1 MNGQGGAISGQG
13 SAMNGQGSS
22 INGQGSSINGQGSA
36 MSDRGSAVSG
46 QGSAIQ
52 SQGSATHGQGW
63 TLTMNGA
70 GRRGCRFGALLVLLL
85 VPLAMVVM
93 APADAAPTAVADAE
107 SVSLNFQDIDVRA
120 ALRVIANTADFNLVA
135 SEAVSGR
142 VTLRLEDVPWQQAL
156 DLVLQ
161 VAGLD
166 QRRLGD
172 VVYVAPAAEI
182 AAAEQFRLQA
192 EQQSA
197 ALAPVRT
204 EHIQIGYAKA
214 ADIWSLFNE
223 GAQRQ
228 GGFPDSGHA
237 VGGQVR
243 AMNGQ
248 GHAMIDE
255 RTNAILYTG
264 TDAQIEGFRRIVA
277 ALDVPV
283 RQVLIESRIITVNN
297 NLSEQFGIRWGGG
310 GIESGD
316 SRALRFGGSLKT
328 LAELQ
333 NALADPAGV
342 GEISSPDDLVVDLGV
357 LSEGASSFGVG
368 ITGNSYLIDM
378 EISALAAEGKA
389 EIMARPKVITA
400 DKSRARIESGVEI
413 PYQEAS
419 SSGATSTSF
428 KDAVLSLDVT
438 PRITPKNRII
448 LEINVK
454 QDNVGRIFNGVP
466 SINTN
471 EIETEVLI
479 DNGETVVLG
488 GIFQTDR
495 NFATEKT
502 PLLGNLPLLGRLFS
516 RTYERDD
523 KQELLIFITPRILAP
538 PTASG
543 GDTQA
548 PKS

>member
-1 MNGQGGAISGQG
+1 MTMK
-13 SAMNGQGSS
+13 SAHKLGFW
-22 INGQGSSINGQGSA
+22 I
-36 MSDRGSAVSG
+36 
-46 QGSAIQ
+46 
-52 SQGSATHGQGW
+52 
-63 TLTMNGA
+63 
-70 GRRGCRFGALLVLLL
+70 GALLAL
-85 VPLAMVVM
+85 M
-93 APADAAPTAVADAE
+93 ALTPAAAEPPPPADAQPL
-107 SVSLNFQDIDVRA
+107 SLNFQDIDVRA
-120 ALRVIANTADFNLVA
+120 ALRVIANAADFNLVA

-142 VTLRLEDVPWQQAL
+142 VTLRLEDVPWEQAL

-192 EQQSA
+192 EQQAA

-214 ADIWSLFNE
+214 ADIWSLFND
-223 GAQRQ
+223 GAQPE
-228 GGFPDSGHA
+228 GGFSDRG
-237 VGGQVR
+237 R

-264 TDAQIEGFRRIVA
+264 TAAQIEDFRRIVT

-310 GIESGD
+310 GIDSGD

-328 LAELQ
+328 LGELQ
-333 NALADPAGV
+333 NTLADPAGG

-357 LSEGASSFGVG
+357 LSEGASSLGVG
-368 ITGNSYLIDM
+368 ITGNSYLIDL

-438 PRITPKNRII
+438 PRITPNSRII

-479 DNGETVVLG
+479 DDGETVVLG

-502 PLLGNLPLLGRLFS
+502 PLLGNLPLLGRFFS
-516 RTYERDD
+516 RTFERDD
-523 KQELLIFITPRILAP
+523 KQELLIFITPRILDP
-538 PTASG
+538 EVPG
-543 GDTQA
+543 GEETE
-548 PKS
+548 PG

>member
-1 MNGQGGAISGQG
+1 DGRDSAMNGQG
-13 SAMNGQGSS
+13 SAMNGQG
-22 INGQGSSINGQGSA
+22 GA
-36 MSDRGSAVSG
+36 TSG
-46 QGSAIQ
+46 QGSAV
-52 SQGSATHGQGW
+52 
-63 TLTMNGA
+63 TMRGA
-70 GRRGCRFGALLVLLL
+70 CKLGRWFGAALVLLVLT
-85 VPLAMVVM
+85 
-93 APADAAPTAVADAE
+93 PAAAEPPAPTDAE
-107 SVSLNFQDIDVRA
+107 PLSLNFQDIDVRA
-120 ALRVIANTADFNLVA
+120 ALRVIANAADFNLVA
-135 SEAVSGR
+135 SEAVSGQ
-142 VTLRLEDVPWQQAL
+142 VTLRLKDVPWEQAL

-182 AAAEQFRLQA
+182 AAAEQLRRRT
-192 EQQSA
+192 EQEAA
-197 ALAPVRT
+197 ALAPVHT

-214 ADIWSLFNE
+214 ADIWSLFNDGGPPE
-223 GAQRQ
+223 GVLSDR
-228 GGFPDSGHA
+228 
-237 VGGQVR
+237 
-243 AMNGQ
+243 

-264 TDAQIEGFRRIVA
+264 TAAQIADFRRIVK

-310 GIESGD
+310 GIDGGD
-316 SRALRFGGSLKT
+316 GRAWRFGGSLKT
-328 LAELQ
+328 LGELQ

-342 GEISSPDDLVVDLGV
+342 GEISSPEDLVVDLGV
-357 LSEGASSFGVG
+357 LSEGASSLGLG
-368 ITGNSYLIDM
+368 ITGNSYLIDL

-438 PRITPKNRII
+438 PRITPNNRII

-454 QDNVGRIFNGVP
+454 QDNVGRVFNGVP

-479 DNGETVVLG
+479 DDGETVVLG

-495 NFATEKT
+495 NFATERT

-516 RTYERDD
+516 RTFERDD
-523 KQELLIFITPRILAP
+523 KQELLIFITPRVLAP
-538 PTASG
+538 DPAA
-543 GDTQA
+543 GDEMK
-548 PKS
+548 PG

>member
-1 MNGQGGAISGQG
+1 MNASRVRPL
-13 SAMNGQGSS
+13 A
-22 INGQGSSINGQGSA
+22 
-36 MSDRGSAVSG
+36 RWV
-46 QGSAIQ
+46 
-52 SQGSATHGQGW
+52 
-63 TLTMNGA
+63 
-70 GRRGCRFGALLVLLL
+70 GALFALLAL
-85 VPLAMVVM
+85 VPA
-93 APADAAPTAVADAE
+93 AADPPPHADE
-107 SVSLNFQDIDVRA
+107 EPLSLNFQDIDVRA
-120 ALRVIANTADFNLVA
+120 ALRIIANVADFNLVA

-142 VTLRLEDVPWQQAL
+142 VTLRLEEVAWEQAL
-156 DLVLQ
+156 ELVLQ

-192 EQQSA
+192 EQQTA

-204 EHIQIGYAKA
+204 EHIQIGYARA
-214 ADIWSLFNE
+214 ADLWSLFHD
-223 GAQRQ
+223 
-228 GGFPDSGHA
+228 GGSDGGPPD
-237 VGGQVR
+237 R
-243 AMNGQ
+243 

-264 TDAQIEGFRRIVA
+264 TAAQIEDFRRIIQ

-283 RQVLIESRIITVNN
+283 RQVLIESRIITVNS

-310 GIESGD
+310 GIENGD
-316 SRALRFGGSLKT
+316 GRALRFGGSLQT
-328 LAELQ
+328 LGELQ

-357 LSEGASSFGVG
+357 LSEGASSLGVG
-368 ITGNSYLIDM
+368 ITGNSYLIDL

-438 PRITPKNRII
+438 PRITPNGRII

-479 DNGETVVLG
+479 EDGETVVLG

-502 PLLGNLPLLGRLFS
+502 PLLGNLPLLGRLFR
-516 RTYERDD
+516 RTFERDD
-523 KQELLIFITPRILAP
+523 KQELLIFITPHILAASAP
-538 PTASG
+538 SG
-543 GDTQA
+543 GATE
-548 PKS
+548 PG

>member
-1 MNGQGGAISGQG
+1 MNGQSG
-13 SAMNGQGSS
+13 AMNGQGRAMKASS
-22 INGQGSSINGQGSA
+22 ARQLGLRIA
-36 MSDRGSAVSG
+36 AVLMLL
-46 QGSAIQ
+46 AI
-52 SQGSATHGQGW
+52 
-63 TLTMNGA
+63 
-70 GRRGCRFGALLVLLL
+70 
-85 VPLAMVVM
+85 
-93 APADAAPTAVADAE
+93 APAVAEPPAHADAE
-107 SVSLNFQDIDVRA
+107 TLSLNFQDIEVRA
-120 ALRVIANTADFNLVA
+120 ALRIIANVADFNLVA
-135 SEAVSGR
+135 SEAVSGQ
-142 VTLRLEDVPWQQAL
+142 VTLRLEEVAWERAL
-156 DLVLQ
+156 ELVLQ
-161 VAGLD
+161 VSGLD

-192 EQQSA
+192 EQQAA

-204 EHIQIGYAKA
+204 EHIQIGYARA
-214 ADIWSLFNE
+214 ADLWSLFQE
-223 GAQRQ
+223 DGRSD
-228 GGFPDSGHA
+228 GGFPDR
-237 VGGQVR
+237 GQ
-243 AMNGQ
+243 
-248 GHAMIDE
+248 AMIDE

-264 TDAQIEGFRRIVA
+264 TAAQIEEFRRIIR

-283 RQVLIESRIITVNN
+283 RQVLIESRIITVNS

-310 GIESGD
+310 GIKHGD
-316 SRALRFGGSLKT
+316 SRALRFGGSLNT
-328 LAELQ
+328 LGELQ

-357 LSEGASSFGVG
+357 LSEGASSVGVG
-368 ITGNSYLIDM
+368 ISGNSYLIDL

-438 PRITPKNRII
+438 PRITPNGRII

-479 DNGETVVLG
+479 DDGETLVLG

-502 PLLGNLPLLGRLFS
+502 PLLGNLPLLGRLFR
-516 RTYERDD
+516 RTFERDD

-538 PTASG
+538 GAASG
-543 GDTQA
+543 A
-548 PKS
+548 S

>member
-1 MNGQGGAISGQG
+1 MRMGNAPKLGAWVG
-13 SAMNGQGSS
+13 AM
-22 INGQGSSINGQGSA
+22 
-36 MSDRGSAVSG
+36 
-46 QGSAIQ
+46 
-52 SQGSATHGQGW
+52 
-63 TLTMNGA
+63 L
-70 GRRGCRFGALLVLLL
+70 ALLVLT
-85 VPLAMVVM
+85 PAAADRP
-93 APADAAPTAVADAE
+93 APPDAE
-107 SVSLNFQDIDVRA
+107 PLSLNFQDIEVRA
-120 ALRVIANTADFNLVA
+120 ALRIIANVADFNLVA

-142 VTLRLEDVPWQQAL
+142 VTLRLEAVSWEQAL
-156 DLVLQ
+156 ELVLQ

-192 EQQSA
+192 EQQTA

-204 EHIQIGYAKA
+204 EHIQVGYAKA
-214 ADIWSLFNE
+214 ADIWALFHDAGRPE
-223 GAQRQ
+223 
-228 GGFPDSGHA
+228 GGFSD
-237 VGGQVR
+237 GGR
-243 AMNGQ
+243 Q

-264 TDAQIEGFRRIVA
+264 TAAQIEDFRRIIA

-283 RQVLIESRIITVNN
+283 RQVLIESRIITVNS

-310 GIESGD
+310 GIEDGGGS
-316 SRALRFGGSLKT
+316 ALRFGGSLKT
-328 LAELQ
+328 LGELQ

-342 GEISSPDDLVVDLGV
+342 GEITSPDDLVVDLGV
-357 LSEGASSFGVG
+357 LSEGASSLGVG
-368 ITGNSYLIDM
+368 ITGNSYLIDL

-438 PRITPKNRII
+438 PRITPNGRII

-479 DNGETVVLG
+479 DDGETVVLG

-502 PLLGNLPLLGRLFS
+502 PLLGNMPLLGRLFR
-516 RTYERDD
+516 RTFERDD
-523 KQELLIFITPRILAP
+523 KQELLIFITPHILAP
-538 PTASG
+538 GAVSG
-543 GDTQA
+543 GEVE
-548 PKS
+548 PG

>member
-1 MNGQGGAISGQG
+1 MA
-13 SAMNGQGSS
+13 
-22 INGQGSSINGQGSA
+22 
-36 MSDRGSAVSG
+36 SD
-46 QGSAIQ
+46 
-52 SQGSATHGQGW
+52 
-63 TLTMNGA
+63 
-70 GRRGCRFGALLVLLL
+70 
-85 VPLAMVVM
+85 
-93 APADAAPTAVADAE
+93 AVAG
-107 SVSLNFQDIDVRA
+107 Q
-120 ALRVIANTADFNLVA
+120 
-135 SEAVSGR
+135 
-142 VTLRLEDVPWQQAL
+142 VTLRLEEVPWEQAL
-156 DLVLQ
+156 SLVLQ

-192 EQQSA
+192 EQQTA

-204 EHIQIGYAKA
+204 EHIQVGYAKA
-214 ADIWSLFNE
+214 ADLWSLFHD
-223 GAQRQ
+223 GGGVD
-228 GGFPDSGHA
+228 GGFA
-237 VGGQVR
+237 ER
-243 AMNGQ
+243 

-264 TDAQIEGFRRIVA
+264 TDAQIESFRRIIK

-283 RQVLIESRIITVNN
+283 RQVLIESRIITVNS

-310 GIESGD
+310 GVEDGD
-316 SRALRFGGSLKT
+316 GGALRFGGSLKT
-328 LAELQ
+328 LGELQ
-333 NALADPAGV
+333 NALADPAGI

-357 LSEGASSFGVG
+357 LSEGASSLGVG
-368 ITGNSYLIDM
+368 ITGNSYLIDL

-438 PRITPKNRII
+438 PRITPNGRVI

-479 DNGETVVLG
+479 DDGETVVLG

-502 PLLGNLPLLGRLFS
+502 PLLGNLPLLGHLFR
-516 RTYERDD
+516 RTFERDD
-523 KQELLIFITPRILAP
+523 KQELLIFITPHILAP
-538 PTASG
+538 GAATG
-543 GDTQA
+543 GAAA
-548 PKS
+548 PSALGSLEPRDLGGAKRAGP